1 MTSCLLDRRSN
12 LLAMAAKQ
20 TTELA
25 KIIQIH
31 TYAKQKLSLIDCV
44 IGHSFTLSN
53 QLEVIIFSD
62 IFNETKGTTLH
73 SKQYACKESHPNV
86 CYGMYFIDF
95 IGSLALYTIKIILL
109 A

>member
-1 MTSCLLDRRSN
+1 
-12 LLAMAAKQ
+12 MAASL
-20 TTELA
+20 TTMLA
-25 KIIQIH
+25 KKLKIH
-31 TYAKQKLSLIDCV
+31 TYAKQKLSLLDCV

-53 QLEVIIFSD
+53 QLEILVFSD
-62 IFNETKGTTLH
+62 ISNETKGTTLH